1 MVPGMTERDR
11 RIADMQ
17 RLEWLASARFGP
29 AHVAVTTHHQC
40 GEVFAQTAAQGGSWW
55 RRVLPTLFPGR
66 RQRLHKPAPI
76 SPGGRALESLF
87 G

>member
-17 RLEWLASARFGP
+17 RLEWLADARFGP
-29 AHVAVTTHHQC
+29 ARRPVASHWQRE
-40 GEVFAQTAAQGGSWW
+40 EVVPRRVRRRDPWW
-55 RRVLPTLFPGR
+55 RHLLAALSPGR
-66 RQRLHKPAPI
+66 RVRPRQPMTLDT
-76 SPGGRALESLF
+76 GGRALESML